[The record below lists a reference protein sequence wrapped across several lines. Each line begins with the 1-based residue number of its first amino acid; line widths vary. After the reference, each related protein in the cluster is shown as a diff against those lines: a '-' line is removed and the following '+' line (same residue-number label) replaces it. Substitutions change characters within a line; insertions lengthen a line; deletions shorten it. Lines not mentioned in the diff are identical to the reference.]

1 MERPRIL
8 ILGKLPPPLM
18 GPAIATKII
27 LESSLNDDF
36 DLHHFDTRINDSV
49 ADMGTFKMS
58 KLTAVRKKYRDF
70 KHKLKEVKP
79 ELVLIPISQT
89 TTGFF
94 KDLPFIRMAA
104 KSGAKVLVQLRG
116 SAFGEWFDGLSP
128 IVSKQVRKGLAK
140 TDGVIVL
147 GENLRYIFEQ
157 FYAPSRIFVVPNGG
171 DYQFPS
177 RKSKGIQVTY
187 LANYLPGKA
196 IYEVLEAMAI
206 LKEKCLSE
214 FRFEAY
220 GSWDSED
227 YKQACSALIA
237 KHELDHCR
245 LNGSV
250 YGDEKW
256 QVLADS
262 DVFVFTPKHP
272 EGHPWSLVEASA
284 AGLAIVSTDRG
295 AIRQNVKHGE
305 NGFLLDDPAPEQIAS
320 CLEKLI
326 RDENLRESMG
336 RASRSLHES
345 AFTSKKMVENLGRVF
360 EKTLAK
366 ECAE

>member
-27 LESSLNDDF
+27 LESSLNDAF
-36 DLHHFDTRINDSV
+36 ELHHFDTRINESV
-49 ADMGTFKMS
+49 ADMGSFKMS
-58 KLTAVRKKYRDF
+58 KLTAVRRKYKAF
-70 KHKLKEVKP
+70 KQKLKEVKP

-89 TTGFF
+89 TTGFI

-116 SAFGEWFDGLSP
+116 SAFGEWYDNLSP

-147 GENLRYIFEQ
+147 GENLRYIFDQ
-157 FYAPSRIFVVPNGG
+157 FYESDQIFVVPNGG

-177 RKSKGIQVTY
+177 RKSAGIQVTY

-196 IYEVLEAMAI
+196 IYEVLQAMAI
-206 LKEKCLSE
+206 LKENGLPD
-214 FRFEAY
+214 FRFEAF
-220 GSWDSED
+220 GSWDNET
-227 YKQACSALIA
+227 YKKACSDLIA
-237 KHELDHCR
+237 KHGLDHCR

-284 AGLAIVSTDRG
+284 AGLPIISTDRG
-295 AIRQNVKHGE
+295 AIVQNVKDGE
-305 NGFLLDDPAPEQIAS
+305 NGFLLDQPTPDQIAS

-326 RDENLRESMG
+326 RDESLRETMG
-336 RASRSLHES
+336 RASRALYES
-345 AFTSKKMVENLGRVF
+345 SFTSQKMVENLGRVF
-360 EKTLAK
+360 QKTLASQCV
-366 ECAE
+366 E